1 MVSTPSGTT
10 EQRGICH
17 LWRSSDEV
25 RVTVYDH
32 KSHDAPCE
40 LRKEVVDT
48 VRQWLKGAGMVE
60 DHSDEPDKVGC
71 HTYCKIVESLHA
83 AKNPK
88 ASA

>member
-1 MVSTPSGTT
+1 
-10 EQRGICH
+10 
-17 LWRSSDEV
+17 
-25 RVTVYDH
+25 
-32 KSHDAPCE
+32 
-40 LRKEVVDT
+40 VVDT